1 MNTLIDYTPLTRYCR
16 RAISINRELTV
27 YRSLRH
33 ALDTMGQVKTGTAW
47 HQDRVRQ
54 RSVPT
59 PEPMAILIRSLTRR
73 GVLN

>member
-1 MNTLIDYTPLTRYCR
+1 MPPTRYCR
-16 RAISINRELTV
+16 MAVSINRELTA
-27 YRSLRH
+27 YRALRH

-54 RSVPT
+54 L
-59 PEPMAILIRSLTRR
+59 AILIRSLTRR